1 MRRELIGHGGQC
13 QGADSLV
20 SQWRT
25 SGRSERVGLLAG
37 CGKALDRTAVLS
49 FSINQI
55 THGAW

>member
-1 MRRELIGHGGQC
+1 MGVSVREQIVLS
-13 QGADSLV
+13 AE
-20 SQWRT
+20 WRT

-55 THGAW
+55 TYGAW